1 MGETNN
7 TQTLKGLG
15 AGLSW
20 RAAQGHELSAT
31 WSRRLG
37 SNPGANPN
45 TGADSDGTR
54 TLNRLWL
61 SATLNF

>member
-1 MGETNN
+1 M
-7 TQTLKGLG
+7 
-15 AGLSW
+15 
-20 RAAQGHELSAT
+20 SAT

-37 SNPGANPN
+37 HNPAANPN

-61 SATLNF
+61 SASLNF